1 MNLLLGRA
9 ADPLS
14 SGQLLSAATQK
25 ERLNWVICAPVWLGK
40 LRCYG
45 LGVED
50 FGGFLGHNG
59 SIAGFQ
65 SWMGYQP
72 QNGATI
78 IVLVNLEVAA
88 DGSNPADDL
97 GKVIQQEFFA

>member
-1 MNLLLGRA
+1 
-9 ADPLS
+9 
-14 SGQLLSAATQK
+14 LLSAATQK
-25 ERLNWVICAPVWLGK
+25 ERLSWGICAPVWLGK
-40 LRCYG
+40 PRCYG

-50 FGGFLGHNG
+50 FGGFIGHNG

-65 SWMGYQP
+65 SWMGYLP

-78 IVLVNLEVAA
+78 IVLVNLEVAT

-97 GKVIQQEFFA
+97 AMVIQQELFA